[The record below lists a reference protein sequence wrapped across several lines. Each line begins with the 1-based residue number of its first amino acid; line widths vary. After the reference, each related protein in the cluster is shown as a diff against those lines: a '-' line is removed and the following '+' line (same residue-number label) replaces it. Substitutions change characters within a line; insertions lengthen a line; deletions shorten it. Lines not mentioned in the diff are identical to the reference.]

1 MKEYYKSIES
11 KDVMSLCKGI
21 DVCIKSMREVHESVD
36 LRIYTSQQV
45 CDMLGINAKL
55 LRQYRYNG
63 MLAYSRVGD
72 KYWYTQKD
80 IDEFVENNK
89 RPAFC

>member
-1 MKEYYKSIES
+1 MKEYYKSIDS
-11 KDVMSLCKGI
+11 KDVMSLFKGI
-21 DVCIKSMREVHESVD
+21 DACMKSMREVHECMD
-36 LRIYTSQQV
+36 LRVYTSQQV
-45 CDMLGINAKL
+45 CAMLGINVKL

-80 IDEFVENNK
+80 IDEFMENNK